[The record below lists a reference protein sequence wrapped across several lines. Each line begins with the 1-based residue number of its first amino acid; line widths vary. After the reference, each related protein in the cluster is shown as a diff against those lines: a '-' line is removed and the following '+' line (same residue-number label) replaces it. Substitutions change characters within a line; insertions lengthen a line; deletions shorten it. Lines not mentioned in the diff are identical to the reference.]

1 MITFKQFLSEGTPDK
16 IKPKTAS
23 GKRAYKDYTNFEGAG
38 KKKGELKKEMDQ
50 EMVKFKDSDHTD
62 PSSYPKDWTA
72 DQKYKA
78 ELKKR
83 GKKLPKSKY
92 TDKYHQM
99 YGEDIVLDEGE
110 DILLEGNVDKALQ
123 NKSEKT
129 GIKVST
135 LRAVLNRG
143 LAAWRQHHRPGVSQ
157 MQWAMGRVNS
167 FITGGGARKAD
178 KDLWDKRND

>member
-1 MITFKQFLSEGTPDK
+1 MKVSELFESTPDK
-16 IKPKTAS
+16 IKPRTAS
-23 GKRAYKDYTNFEGAG
+23 GKRAYKDYTTFTGADK
-38 KKKGELKKEMDQ
+38 KKKGELKKEMDR
-50 EMVKFKDSDHTD
+50 EMVKFKDSDHKAK
-62 PSSYPKDWTA
+62 SSYPEDWTA

-78 ELKKR
+78 ELKKK

-92 TDKYHQM
+92 TDKFHQM

-110 DILLEGNVDKALQ
+110 DVLAEGNVDVALK

-143 LAAWRQHHRPGVSQ
+143 LAAWRQHHRPGVGQ
-157 MQWAMGRVNS
+157 IQWAMGRINS

-178 KDLWDKRND
+178 KDLWDKRNA

>member
-1 MITFKQFLSEGTPDK
+1 MKVSELFEGIPEK
-16 IKPKTAS
+16 IKPKTTA

-38 KKKGELKKEMDQ
+38 KKKAALKKEMER
-50 EMVKFKDSDHTD
+50 EMVHFKDSDHTD
-62 PSSYPKDWTA
+62 KDSYPKDWTA

-83 GKKLPKSKY
+83 GKTLPKSKY

-99 YGEDIVLDEGE
+99 YGEDLCLDEGE
-110 DILLEGNVDKALQ
+110 DTLLESNVDKALK

-129 GIKVST
+129 GIKISI

-157 MQWAMGRVNS
+157 IQWAMGRLNS
-167 FITGGGARKAD
+167 FLTGGGARKAD